1 MCYNTFNKI
10 VTINYYDISSLF
22 VRFLS
27 ESLIHEQQFVNV
39 LNEMNKEINKLF
51 NIQEGGKTG
60 GKTVIP
66 NPVNCNIQF
75 LSLHL

>member
-51 NIQEGGKTG
+51 NIQEAYRGW
-60 GKTVIP
+60 
-66 NPVNCNIQF
+66 
-75 LSLHL
+75 